1 MSLQRTFGG
10 QLSRAGARLRSIAL
24 LAGAAA
30 CGSTTAPATAPS
42 PVSAPVSLRPLK
54 IEQAASFT
62 PTIVRLTSDS
72 AAALAKTDRASVT
85 PRIAAGLELNLW
97 AGEPMIADPIGI
109 TFDDQGRL
117 YATRTRRTDNDEIDI
132 RGHQDWMVPSI
143 TFKDVE
149 DKRTFYHNVLAP
161 ERSAQNQWLK
171 DRNGDGSRDWH
182 DLTVGKEGLYRI
194 EDTNGDG
201 LADQSTLIL
210 EDFNDLVSDV
220 LHDILW
226 YKGDLFA
233 TISPDLWRLRDT
245 NGDGVIDTK
254 ESLSHGSG
262 VHIGFGGHG
271 HSGPVIGPDGRIYWK
286 QGDLGVHITTRE
298 GRVLDN
304 PNSGV
309 ILRAN
314 LDGSEEEIF
323 ATGLRNPQDFAFDEY
338 GNIVSPDN
346 DGDHPTELE
355 RLVYIVDGMDSG
367 WRINWQFGKYVD
379 PDNNNY
385 KVWMDEGMW
394 KPRWT
399 GQAAYFTPPIASWHS
414 GPAGFAYNPG
424 TALGDAWK
432 GWYFNSVF
440 TGAPAVATIQG
451 FTLAPQG
458 AGFKLDKDSAVVRSG
473 VLATGVKFGPDGA
486 LYLADWIEGW
496 EPKNRGRIWKLD
508 VPAAAANPARAEV
521 KALIA
526 ADFKTRSVA
535 DLVGLLGHAD
545 MRIRQKAQFE
555 LVDRN
560 AAAELLGVARK
571 NDNQLARIHGM
582 WGLHQLAL
590 KDPRQARSLVDFLK
604 DGDAEIRA
612 QAAKLLGDVHYAPS
626 APQYVAMLKEASP
639 RVRFFAAQALGRVAY
654 RPALQPIVEML
665 AANNDED
672 VYLRHAGALALARIG
687 PADQIAAL
695 SSNPNRGVRIAAVV
709 ALRRMKDPSVARF
722 LADQD
727 EFIVT
732 EAARA
737 INDDGGIEG
746 ALPALAA
753 ALDGKVSNE
762 PFVRR
767 AINANLRVGTPEAAQ
782 RVAAYASRTGA
793 TDELRVEAV
802 ATLGVWPKPSILDR
816 VDGYSHGPVQHD
828 TGKVVGL
835 AQRDTT
841 AARAALAS
849 IVTPLF
855 GSGSTALQVALADAV
870 GRLRVTDAASLM
882 YDKVRTGAAP
892 EVRIAALRALGQ
904 LGDSR
909 TADAVRAA
917 LADQESTVR
926 MAALGGIS
934 PLKLPDATATQLLSS
949 VIVKGNVAEQQN
961 ALGALARVE
970 GSSGREELTRLL
982 DQVAQGKV
990 APEIQLDVLEAAR
1003 ATKDPALTAK
1013 LETFEKSRAGKPA
1026 AVAYADALHG
1036 GDARRGSRVVFQGA
1050 SSQCTRCHNF
1060 GIGTGANVGPPL
1072 RGVASRLT
1080 REQLLEA
1087 LVDPSARIAPGYGPV
1102 QVTLKNGQK
1111 YFGTLKEE
1119 TDSYIVVD
1127 VSPAPKKIAKSDI
1140 AQRTNG
1146 PSPMPPM
1153 PTLLTR
1159 REIRDV
1165 VEYLSTLK

>member
-1 MSLQRTFGG
+1 MSLHRTFGG
-10 QLSRAGARLRSIAL
+10 QLSRLGSIAL
-24 LAGAAA
+24 LATAAS
-30 CGSTTAPATAPS
+30 CGGAPAPEPAPA
-42 PVSAPVSLRPLK
+42 PVTAPVSERPLK
-54 IEQAASFT
+54 VEHPAPFT
-62 PTIVRLTSDS
+62 PTVVQLTPDS
-72 AAALAKTDRASVT
+72 AAALARIDRAAIT
-85 PRIAAGLELNLW
+85 PRLAPGLDLKLW

-117 YATRTRRTDNDEIDI
+117 YATRTRRTGEGEIDI

-161 ERSAQNQWLK
+161 ERSAQNTWLK
-171 DRNGDGSRDWH
+171 DWNGDGSRDWR
-182 DLTVGKEGLYRI
+182 DLAFAKEGLYRI

-201 LADQSTLIL
+201 MADKSTLIL
-210 EDFNDLVSDV
+210 EDFNDLVSDTF
-220 LHDILW
+220 HDILW
-226 YKGDLFA
+226 YKGDLFG
-233 TISPDLWRLRDT
+233 TVSPDLWRLRDT

-271 HSGPVIGPDGRIYWK
+271 HSSPLIGPDGRIYWK
-286 QGDLGVHITTRE
+286 QGDLGVHITNRE

-314 LDGSEEEIF
+314 IDGTNEEIF
-323 ATGLRNPQDFAFDEY
+323 ASGLRNPQNFAFDEY
-338 GNIVSPDN
+338 GNIISPDN

-394 KPRWT
+394 KTRWKD
-399 GQAAYFTPPIASWHS
+399 QAAYFTPPFANWHS
-414 GPAGFAYNPG
+414 GPAGLAYNPG

-432 GWYFNSVF
+432 GYYFNAVF
-440 TGAPAVATIQG
+440 VGSPAVSTIQG
-451 FTLAPQG
+451 FTVAPQG
-458 AGFKLDKDSAVVRSG
+458 AGFKLDKDTAVVRG
-473 VLATGVKFGPDGA
+473 GILTTGVRFGPDGK

-496 EPKNRGRIWKLD
+496 DPKGKGRIWTLD
-508 VPAAAANPARAEV
+508 VPEAAANPARAEV
-521 KALIA
+521 KSLIA
-526 ADFKTRSVA
+526 ADFKSRSVA

-545 MRIRQKAQFE
+545 MRIREKAQFE

-560 AAAELLGVARK
+560 AFADLLGVARK
-571 NDNQLARIHGM
+571 NSNQLARIHGM

-590 KDPRQARSLVDFLK
+590 KDPRRASALVEFLK

-612 QAAKLLGDVHYAPS
+612 QAAKLLGDVNYAP
-626 APQYVAMLKEASP
+626 AATQYVALLKDTSP
-639 RVRFFAAQALGRVAY
+639 RVRFFAAQALGRIQY
-654 RPALQPIVEML
+654 RPAIQPIVDML

-687 PADQIAAL
+687 AADQIAAL
-695 SSNPNRGVRIAAVV
+695 STHPNRAVRIAAVV

-727 EFIVT
+727 DYIVT

-737 INDDGGIEG
+737 INDDGGIDG

-753 ALDGKVSNE
+753 ALEGKVNNE
-762 PFVRR
+762 AFVRR
-767 AINANLRVGTPEAAQ
+767 AINANLRVGTPEAAK
-782 RVAAYASRTGA
+782 RVAAYASRSDA

-802 ATLGVWPKPSILDR
+802 QTLGVWPKPSILDR
-816 VDGYSHGPVQHD
+816 VDGYSHGPVQRD
-828 TGKVVGL
+828 TGKAVGV
-835 AQRDTT
+835 AARDTA
-841 AARAALAS
+841 AARAALAP
-849 IVTPLF
+849 IVTPLL
-855 GSGSTALQVALADAV
+855 GGNASTALQVAIADAV
-870 GRLRVTDAASLM
+870 GRLRVADAASLM
-882 YDKVRTGAAP
+882 YDKVRSGSAP
-892 EVRIAALRALGQ
+892 EIRIAALRALG
-904 LGDSR
+904 LIGDSR
-909 TADAVRAA
+909 TAEAVRTA
-917 LADQESTVR
+917 LADQDATVR
-926 MAALGGIS
+926 MAALSGIS
-934 PLKLPDATATQLLSS
+934 PLNLPEATATQLLSS
-949 VIVKGNVAEQQN
+949 VIVKGTVAEQQN
-961 ALGALARVE
+961 ALTALGKVQ
-970 GSSGREELTRLL
+970 GTSGRQELTRLV
-982 DQVAQGKV
+982 DQLAQGKI
-990 APEIQLDVLEAAR
+990 APDIQLEVAEAAR
-1003 ATKDPALTAK
+1003 ATKSPELIAK
-1013 LETFEKSRAGKPA
+1013 LDALEKSRTGKPA
-1026 AVAYADALHG
+1026 AIAYADLLHG

-1080 REQLLEA
+1080 RDQLLEA

-1165 VEYLSTLK
+1165 VEYLSTLR